1 MDDADYLFRA
11 FIPKDRVVEVLS
23 RAIGNIDYGS
33 FKGGVT
39 DKRRKWF
46 YAQAWS
52 IMADMQDG
60 MQ

>member
-1 MDDADYLFRA
+1 
-11 FIPKDRVVEVLS
+11 VLS